1 MGWWAAARRR
11 LGAATAPQRA
21 RRIIAASGLFDP
33 RWYGE
38 QAGLPAAAV
47 TIDHYLTVGEPRGWG
62 PHPLFD
68 VAWYRRQVKGAAR
81 SQLGA
86 FAHYLRRGAARGDPP
101 HEVFDREWYLARA
114 PDARR
119 HPAGML
125 GHYLEVGGPAGI
137 APNPWLPAGAAP
149 TAAGSDRAAELPA
162 VTVVRR
168 FAELERLAG
177 PAQEASRSSPDFD
190 DRATERLLAELVEPF
205 HATCASPPLVSI
217 VLPTFDRA
225 EPLRRA
231 IASVLAQTY
240 EHWELLVAD
249 DGSTDDT
256 PAVVAGFEEPRIQH
270 LRLPHGGVCRARNAG
285 LARARGRYVA
295 YLDSDN
301 AWEPRFLEVMVAFLA
316 STGHRAAHSA
326 LRFTEDGRTLYRT
339 GPFDRPHLLLQ
350 NAIDCNTIVHDRELA
365 HEIGGWDE
373 ELRRTND
380 WDYVLRLTAATTL
393 AYVPYVGVDYE
404 HDRRKTDR
412 ITIREPVGFRMK
424 VREKHLLDWSS
435 PVPVEAGVVS
445 VIIVAETPLELLEGC
460 VASVLEHTEHPAL
473 EVVVIDPGLPR
484 ADGLRVAALELHDP
498 RVQVHRLVGEL
509 HEVIPRNAGAL
520 RARGEH
526 LVFLA
531 SDLRVGAGWLP
542 PLLEALAAGAAAAQP
557 LVLDHA
563 GVVVSA
569 GLLFPAGGLPY
580 LAWAGSAEQAPWVRS
595 PAPRQALTRHCM
607 VVPAVELRR
616 LRGFDP
622 LFLRTLFDADL
633 CLRLT
638 ASTGGRVSF
647 VADSTAVR
655 QFDRRRRA
663 VRDASANDRTVFEER
678 WDGRVAS
685 DETEAFEPHGLVAGR
700 RTFAAAFDGSQ
711 AATHVPSIELRHRPA
726 APLRWAIKIAAREVE
741 VREAWGDWHFANA
754 LREQLRSL
762 GHEVVIDLHDA
773 WYRPTAALDE
783 VVLCLRGVR
792 RYHPDPDQL
801 NLLWLISHPDDVP
814 QAEYRGYDRVYVAS
828 EVFAGHLRAELGV
841 PAEVLLQCTDPSRFE
856 PGEKERGGPQVL
868 FVGNSRMILRP
879 IVRDALAAGLDLGIV
894 GAKWQGLVDDRHL
907 LTDHVPNEQ
916 LPALYRS
923 AGVVLNDHW
932 ADMRRRGFL
941 SNRLFDLAACA
952 APVVSDEIEGLDQ
965 VFGGLVRTY
974 REPPELAA
982 AVEEVLAAKDRE
994 RAARLDLAHLVRERH
1009 TFAARAR
1016 TLSDAAVAVA
1026 ATRGPRQPA

>member
-11 LGAATAPQRA
+11 LGAATATRRA

-38 QAGLPAAAV
+38 QAGLPAATA
-47 TIDHYLTVGEPRGWG
+47 TIDHYLTVGEPRGWS

-86 FAHYLRRGAARGDPP
+86 FAHYLRRGAERGDPP
-101 HEVFDREWYLARA
+101 HEVFDRDWYLAQA
-114 PDARR
+114 PDAVR
-119 HPAGML
+119 HPTGLL

-137 APNPWLPAGAAP
+137 APNPWLPARAAP
-149 TAAGSDRAAELPA
+149 GTGPRSELPA
-162 VTVVRR
+162 VAVVRR
-168 FAELERLAG
+168 FAELERQAG
-177 PAQEASRSSPDFD
+177 PAQPASRSTRDLDP
-190 DRATERLLAELVEPF
+190 RATQRLLDEVVEPF
-205 HATCASPPLVSI
+205 HAASTSRPLVSV

-249 DGSTDDT
+249 DGSTDET
-256 PAVVAGFEEPRIQH
+256 PAVVAGFADPRIEH
-270 LRLPHGGVCRARNAG
+270 LVLPHGGVCRARNAG

-301 AWEPRFLEVMVAFLA
+301 AWEPRFLEVMVAFLV
-316 STGHRAAHSA
+316 SSGHRAAHSA

-339 GPFDRPHLLLQ
+339 GPFDRAHLLLQ
-350 NAIDCNTIVHDRELA
+350 NAIDCNTIVHERELA
-365 HEIGGWDE
+365 QAIGGWDE

-412 ITIREPVGFRMK
+412 ITVREPVGFRMK
-424 VREKHLLDWSS
+424 VREKHLLDWSN
-435 PVPVEAGVVS
+435 PTPIEPGTVTVV
-445 VIIVAETPLELLEGC
+445 IVAEPPIELLESC
-460 VASVLEHTEHPAL
+460 VASVLEHTAPPGL
-473 EVVVIDPGLPR
+473 EVLVIDPGLAR
-484 ADGLRVAALELHDP
+484 AEGLRVAGLELHDP
-498 RVQVHRLVGEL
+498 RVRVERLVGEL

-520 RARGEH
+520 RSRGEH
-526 LVFLA
+526 VVFLTA
-531 SDLRVGAGWLP
+531 DLRVGPGWLP
-542 PLLEALAAGAAAAQP
+542 PLLAALDAGAAAAQP

-563 GVVVSA
+563 GVVVST
-569 GLLFPAGGLPY
+569 GLLFPASGLPY
-580 LAWAGSAEQAPWVRS
+580 LAWAGSAEQAPWVRVS
-595 PAPRQALTRHCM
+595 ARRQALTRHCL
-607 VVPAVELRR
+607 VVAAAELRR
-616 LRGFDP
+616 VRGFDP

-638 ASTGGRVSF
+638 AASGRRVSY
-647 VADSTAVR
+647 VADSRAVR

-663 VRDASANDRTVFEER
+663 VRDASTNDRTVFEER
-678 WDGRVAS
+678 WDGRVPA
-685 DETEAFEPHGLVAGR
+685 DEAEAFQPHGLVPGR
-700 RTFAAAFDGSQ
+700 RAFVAAFDGSQ
-711 AATHVPSIELRHRPA
+711 AATHVPDLEVRQRAA
-726 APLRWAIKIAAREVE
+726 APRRWAIKIAAREVA

-754 LREQLRSL
+754 LREELQAL

-773 WYRPTAALDE
+773 WYRPTAALDD

-814 QAEYRGYDRVYVAS
+814 EAEYRAYDRVFVAS
-828 EVFAGHLRAELGV
+828 ELFADQLRTERGV
-841 PAEVLLQCTDPSRFE
+841 PAEVLLQCTDPARFQ
-856 PGEKERGGPQVL
+856 PGEETADGPPVL

-879 IVRDALAAGLDLGIV
+879 IVRDAIAAGLDLGIV
-894 GAKWQGLVDDRHL
+894 GAKWQGLVDDRYL
-907 LTDHVPNEQ
+907 LTDHVPNSE
-916 LPALYRS
+916 LATLYRS

-932 ADMRRRGFL
+932 ADMRRRGFV

-952 APVVSDEIEGLDQ
+952 VPVVSDEIAGLDR

-974 REPPELAA
+974 REAPELAA
-982 AVEEVLAAKDRE
+982 AVRDALAARDHE
-994 RAARLDLAHLVRERH
+994 RAARLDLSRVVRERH

-1016 TLSDAAVAVA
+1016 TLADAAA
-1026 ATRGPRQPA
+1026 AMAARAPGRPA